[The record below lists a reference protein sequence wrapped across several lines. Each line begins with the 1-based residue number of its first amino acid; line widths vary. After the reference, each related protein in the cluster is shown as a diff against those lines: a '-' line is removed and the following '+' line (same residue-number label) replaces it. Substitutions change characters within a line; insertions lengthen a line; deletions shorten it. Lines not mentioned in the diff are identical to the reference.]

1 MVEPSGALAKDSV
14 GRLPLHVAC
23 ANPSEWADQIVMIL
37 LQSDPEQ
44 LLVRDSKVWIST
56 LELEHGLPKRHAL
69 LAAEVLASSN
79 SLIHSFI
86 HSLLLLLLLCLC
98 LCLCLCL

>member
-1 MVEPSGALAKDSV
+1 MIEPSGALAKDSA

-44 LLVRDSKVWIST
+44 LLVRDSKVWVST
-56 LELEHGLPKRHAL
+56 LGRGLPKHCTLMAADVIAL
-69 LAAEVLASSN
+69 LN
-79 SLIHSFI
+79 R
-86 HSLLLLLLLCLC
+86 LLD
-98 LCLCLCL
+98 

>member
-1 MVEPSGALAKDSV
+1 MVEPSGALAKDCV

-56 LELEHGLPKRHAL
+56 LEHGLPKRHAL

-79 SLIHSFI
+79 SLID
-86 HSLLLLLLLCLC
+86 
-98 LCLCLCL
+98 